1 MRSVIENILRELG
14 VPFYFI
20 QYASAGEKEDPY
32 IVFTIYEYP
41 IFHADGEE
49 DITRSTV
56 SFTLHGTDE
65 DRLRSLSHS
74 LDAGLKAADFTA
86 AGRSW
91 WGDAG
96 YPAFLSLT
104 LDYYYDE

>member
-14 VPFYFI
+14 IPFYFI

-32 IVFTIYEYP
+32 IVFTIYQYP
-41 IFHADGEE
+41 IFHADGDEE
-49 DITRSTV
+49 ITRSTV

-74 LDAGLKAADFTA
+74 LDSRLKAADFTA

>member
-1 MRSVIENILRELG
+1 MRSVIEDILRELG
-14 VPFYFI
+14 IPFYFI
-20 QYASAGEKEDPY
+20 QYASAGEKDDPY

-41 IFHADGEE
+41 IFHADGDEE
-49 DITRSTV
+49 ITRSTV
-56 SFTLHGTDE
+56 SFTLHG
-65 DRLRSLSHS
+65 RLKSLARS
-74 LDAGLKAADFTA
+74 LDASLKAADFTA

>member
-1 MRSVIENILRELG
+1 MRTIIEDILRELG
-14 VPFYFI
+14 VPYYFI
-20 QYASAGEKEDPY
+20 QYASAGDKEDPY
-32 IVFTIYEYP
+32 IVFTIYDYP

-49 DITRSTV
+49 EITRSIV

-65 DRLRSLSHS
+65 DRLKSLARSL
-74 LDAGLKAADFTA
+74 DERLKAADFTA
-86 AGRSW
+86 VNRSW

-104 LDYYYDE
+104 LDYHYDE